1 MADMQIERS
10 ALLSSASRQPPPASR
25 ATPGEARRWRHPFD
39 SATGTIALGVL
50 LTILLVL
57 ALRLFSG

>member
-1 MADMQIERS
+1 MQIERS
-10 ALLSSASRQPPPASR
+10 ALLSSAPRQPLPAPEATSR
-25 ATPGEARRWRHPFD
+25 TARRWRHPFD

-57 ALRLFSG
+57 ALRVLSS

>member
-1 MADMQIERS
+1 MQIERS
-10 ALLSSASRQPPPASR
+10 ALLSSAPHQPLPASH
-25 ATPGEARRWRHPFD
+25 ATPGETGRWRHPFD

-57 ALRLFSG
+57 ALRLLSG